1 MAESKLE
8 QGINSLDERYGIT
21 MAYLGR
27 LVENRASVDRDAN
40 SAIATHMRKFGE
52 SQQHLNP
59 AYLAWRSIASAGEHA
74 GLAEHLRFVTG
85 GGILDRPQ
93 ASLARVTLLGAA
105 RAIFV
110 LQPESA
116 RERISRAAKLANHE
130 AKDARRMLDAWSDRS
145 AMVPGLLGELDKQT
159 SKLAESAGR
168 ILVRDGFKEGTS
180 VNDSEMLRVVSA
192 QLPGDPDQSV
202 TRVLELWNRA
212 SGVAHARSWTWNTPY
227 GIDHQFDFIDTWSVP
242 VELLVEAWK
251 LWNLRRGIDD
261 PSPEPP
267 DGWKPDRSH
276 WGSYPVSDDRA

>member
-1 MAESKLE
+1 MAESEL
-8 QGINSLDERYGIT
+8 QQDINSLDEGYGIT

-27 LVENRASVDRDAN
+27 LVENPASVERDAN

-52 SQQHLNP
+52 SEQHLNP

-74 GLAEHLRFVTG
+74 GIAEHLRFVTG

-93 ASLARVTLLGAA
+93 ASLARATLLGAA

-110 LQPESA
+110 LQPDSA
-116 RERISRAAKLANHE
+116 RERISRAAKLANNE
-130 AKDARRMLDAWSDRS
+130 VKDARRMLDAWSDRT
-145 AMVPGLLGELDKQT
+145 AMVPGLLDSLDKHT
-159 SKLAESAGR
+159 SELAESAGR
-168 ILVRDGFKEGTS
+168 ILVREGLKERTS
-180 VNDSEMLRVVSA
+180 VNESDMFRVVA
-192 QLPGDPDQSV
+192 PQLPGDPDQSV
-202 TRVLELWNRA
+202 TRVFELWNRA

-251 LWNLRRGIDD
+251 LWNLRRGIDN

-267 DGWKPDRSH
+267 IGWEPDRDH
-276 WGSYPVSDDRA
+276 WGSYPRNDRE